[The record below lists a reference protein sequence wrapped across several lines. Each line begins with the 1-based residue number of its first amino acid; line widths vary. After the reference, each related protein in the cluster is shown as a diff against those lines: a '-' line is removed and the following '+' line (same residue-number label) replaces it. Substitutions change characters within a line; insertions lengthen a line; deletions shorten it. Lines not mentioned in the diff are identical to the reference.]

1 MNETKASTVGGR
13 IIVTAVASIALLAAA
28 CGPDREKVDY
38 VNTRIGNISHLLVP
52 TYPTT
57 HLPNSMLRM
66 IPDHNE
72 FTTDRMG
79 GLPLNVP
86 SHRNGSVLMMMP
98 YCGAAEDLTR
108 NTSYRYDQEHST
120 PARYTVYLDDYGI
133 VTDFVPAAKAAIF
146 SCTFEQPGGRYI
158 QIASSGGEIHGEG
171 NAMWGYDNYRG
182 IKQYFYLEFDSAPE
196 AFAASAAD
204 VNSARFA
211 ESTQCV
217 KARYGISYI
226 DVEQAERNLR
236 EQIGSWDMDAMERDA
251 RCMTTRG
258 HHSGPT
264 TGCGIRTTPCIRC
277 RRSSTRR
284 PSSRRSH
291 PTYACT
297 SSRDGCPHSPV
308 SSATPTA

>member
-251 RCMTTRG
+251 RTAWNNVLGRIDVEGGTEDQQITFYTALYRCHERMV
-258 HHSGPT
+258 
-264 TGCGIRTTPCIRC
+264 CISEGGRYF
-277 RRSSTRR
+277 S
-284 PSSRRSH
+284 
-291 PTYACT
+291 AF
-297 SSRDGCPHSPV
+297 DG
-308 SSATPTA
+308 

>member
-13 IIVTAVASIALLAAA
+13 IIVTAVASLTLLAAA

-98 YCGAAEDLTR
+98 YCGAAEGLTR
-108 NTSYRYDQEHST
+108 NMSYRYDQEHST

-146 SCTFEQPGGRYI
+146 SCTFEQPGGRHTDRI
-158 QIASSGGEIHGEG
+158 LQRR
-171 NAMWGYDNYRG
+171 DPRRG
-182 IKQYFYLEFDSAPE
+182 QRH
-196 AFAASAAD
+196 
-204 VNSARFA
+204 V
-211 ESTQCV
+211 
-217 KARYGISYI
+217 GI
-226 DVEQAERNLR
+226 
-236 EQIGSWDMDAMERDA
+236 
-251 RCMTTRG
+251 
-258 HHSGPT
+258 
-264 TGCGIRTTPCIRC
+264 
-277 RRSSTRR
+277 
-284 PSSRRSH
+284 
-291 PTYACT
+291 
-297 SSRDGCPHSPV
+297 
-308 SSATPTA
+308 